1 MDDAPYRPATLA
13 SREDRHR
20 RAVLLGFAGLI
31 VLSMSPV
38 FGHHVAEGMDT
49 LLAGRDH
56 LWALCLTA
64 LHHLIAP
71 VHYLFHVLIV
81 AGLAYA
87 IWDRVRAWLTVR
99 RALAPLDAE
108 VPRPD
113 DLFWQ
118 AARAAGID
126 PERLR
131 VVSGLPNP
139 AFTVGWFRPLVYV
152 ATELAEWL
160 TPEELVAVLAH
171 ERAHVDRR
179 DPLRLSVL
187 RFLGHVLFWIPALH
201 RLAADVADE
210 AEIAADDVAAAG
222 RPLVLASAILALAH
236 WQTSPALVRA
246 TVGVSMGFPVGF
258 YRPDLLDRRIR
269 RLAGEAPPVT
279 SHVTRR
285 SLVGAALALGLVW
298 TSGVLM
304 AHPLPSERH
313 DVPTHCTH
321 EGEWAVSH
329 LFCLGAPF
337 GPLMRECP
345 HVGR

>member
-1 MDDAPYRPATLA
+1 MNGAPYRPAALA
-13 SREDRHR
+13 SREDRRR
-20 RAVLLGFAGLI
+20 RAVLLGFAALI
-31 VLSMSPV
+31 VLSTSPV
-38 FGHHVAEGMDT
+38 FGHHVAVGMET
-49 LLAGRDH
+49 LLAGQDH

-64 LHHLIAP
+64 LHHLLAP

-87 IWDRVRAWLTVR
+87 IWDRARAWLTVR
-99 RALAPLDAE
+99 RALAPLEAE
-108 VPRPD
+108 APRAGD
-113 DLFWQ
+113 TFWQ

-126 PERLR
+126 PGRLR

-139 AFTVGWFRPLVYV
+139 AFTVGWFRPMIYV
-152 ATELAEWL
+152 AAELAEWL
-160 TPEELVAVLAH
+160 TPDELAAVLAH
-171 ERAHVDRR
+171 ERAHLVRR

-187 RFLGHVLFWIPALH
+187 RFLGRTLFWLPALH
-201 RLAADVADE
+201 RLAAD
-210 AEIAADDVAAAG
+210 AADDAEVTADDAAAAG

-236 WQTSPALVRA
+236 WRTPPALVRA
-246 TVGVSMGFPVGF
+246 SVGISTGFSVGF

-269 RLAGEAPPVT
+269 RLAGEEPPVT

-285 SLVGAALALGLVW
+285 SIVGAALALGLVW

-304 AHPLPSERH
+304 AHPLPSERS

-329 LFCLGAPF
+329 LFCLGSPL
-337 GPLMRECP
+337 GPLLRECP
-345 HVGR
+345 HIGR